1 MTKTR
6 KSLIALFSVLFMIC
20 VGLFTLTACGGSK
33 KALDSIRIS
42 KQPTK
47 KAYVIGETF
56 DPAGLEVTATYQ
68 KGDKKESKVLETGA
82 YTVTP
87 DATYIDA
94 STGKFKLAAGTTSA
108 SVKVTVSYT
117 ENKVEKTANTSVSL
131 TKPVKS
137 VTIATMPET
146 LTYYAGQPFDSK
158 GLTIDVV
165 YEDDSE
171 EKGIAIVTS
180 GENKNCDIDIA
191 GAIPSGTTQVV
202 LTFGGKEIVIQIELI
217 RGVWIE
223 GETGLLNGKFP
234 NQKPTTSSG
243 NLGMDAAL
251 PNAQEGAQKFFESQL
266 KADFALEQLKTDPTF
281 DEDALKG
288 VPSDRIKVN
297 NKAIEVEAG
306 GEVVDKLYDAICDW
320 IASATAE
327 TTDKNYNE
335 ANATALKA
343 YVESEEY
350 EAEVEAYLASEEY
363 EAEVARLRANND
375 IYLGGVGQGDTVS
388 FVFSSTGA
396 GTGSIAFKLASAY
409 LCKDNG
415 NWGPVVMGDIQLN
428 RLAEVYIN
436 GVQYNIPDSV
446 VLEGGKSPD
455 GTANQALWV
464 NWQEVGLDD
473 IAFVEG
479 RNVIEMK
486 VLKHGITAPAQTSY
500 SWSCNVDSMIIL
512 PNAEGEA
519 DFELETFD
527 NEHFNY
533 ETVIK
538 KVEFVENEGVANLV
552 ISGKLDFGGTK
563 GYLND
568 ILDTEFVNISVGK
581 TGNSNLSLWAE
592 VETVTN
598 EDFTF
603 VATSD
608 ISRLALTEEG
618 KAGHSLTITVEE
630 EPYDLSKINLPEPLK
645 VAHNTYAF
653 NENYEITV
661 TCDASIKFTSIALE
675 AGADDEAGKVFVI
688 LTGEYT
694 AYTAEEL
701 AEIVLDMEGANG
713 RVVVGV
719 PEVTVSTRPVTPDE
733 GEEPAPTAEGE
744 EPVEPEV
751 VNVFTMKF
759 DISDASKFPGTTA
772 GQFYY
777 MHAGMASVPS
787 NLPESDAVIVE
798 GKDTVTVG
806 SLSYTLEAQHEV
818 RGITIKDARGVKAT
832 PVAPDIRVE
841 NGKAVY
847 VVKGT
852 YTANAAAAND
862 EEFIR
867 TTLAGIAINFQH
879 NQQAGGPN
887 WDTVQLG
894 SRLIEVVVDLGAK
907 TYEAK
912 YDVTSMTNSFYT
924 GHYNGDDF
932 KPTNAMDKTVYL
944 DGHSYQIVVYPG
956 NGDGNKFWGCVGLII
971 ADTDQP
977 NTPEEG
983 TTPPVVD
990 PDEGEDPVT
999 PPVEGGEET
1008 DPVE

>member
-6 KSLIALFSVLFMIC
+6 KSLIAIFSVLFMIC
-20 VGLFTLTACGGSK
+20 LGLFTLTACGGSK
-33 KALDSIRIS
+33 KTLDSIRIS

-47 KAYVIGETF
+47 HAYVIGETF
-56 DPAGLEVTATYQ
+56 DPAGLEVTANY
-68 KGDKKESKVLETGA
+68 KNGEKRESKVLEAGA

-108 SVKVTVSYT
+108 SVRVTVSYT

-137 VTIATMPET
+137 VMVATPPET
-146 LTYYAGQPFDSK
+146 LTYYAGQSFDSK
-158 GLTIDVV
+158 GLTINVV
-165 YEDDSE
+165 YEDDSVE
-171 EKGIAIVTS
+171 VGIAIVTS
-180 GENKNCDIDIA
+180 GENKNCDIDIE
-191 GAIPSGTTQVV
+191 GALPSGTTQVV
-202 LTFGGKEIVIQIELI
+202 ITFGGKEIVIPIILI

-223 GETGLLNGKFP
+223 GETGLLNGKLP
-234 NQKPTTSSG
+234 VQKPTSNSG

-251 PNAQEGAQKFFESQL
+251 TNAQEGAQKFYESQL
-266 KADFALEQLKTDPTF
+266 KAAFALEQLKKDPTF
-281 DEDALKG
+281 DENVLKG

-297 NKAIEVEAG
+297 NKAIKVEAG

-320 IASATAE
+320 IASATAKA
-327 TTDKNYNE
+327 TDKNYNE
-335 ANATALKA
+335 DNANALKA

-350 EAEVEAYLASEEY
+350 EALVEAYLLTEEY

-428 RLAEVYIN
+428 RLAAVYVN
-436 GVQYNIPDSV
+436 GVQYKIPDSV

-533 ETVIK
+533 ETVIEN
-538 KVEFVENEGVANLV
+538 VEFVENEGVANLV
-552 ISGKLDFGGTK
+552 ISGKLDFGETK

-675 AGADDEAGKVFVI
+675 AGKDDEAGKVFVI

-744 EPVEPEV
+744 EPAEPEV

-787 NLPESDAVIVE
+787 DLTETDAVIVE
-798 GKDTVTVG
+798 GKDKVTVG
-806 SLSYTLEAQHEV
+806 TLSYTLGAQWGV
-818 RGITIKDARGVKAT
+818 RGITIKDARELKAT
-832 PVAPDIRVE
+832 ATAPDIRVE

-852 YTANAAAAND
+852 YTVNAAAATD
-862 EEFIR
+862 EEFIK
-867 TTLAGIAINFQH
+867 TTLAGIAIDFQH

-894 SRLIEVVVDLGAK
+894 SRLIEVVVDFGAK

-924 GHYNGDDF
+924 GHYNGGDF
-932 KPTNAMDKTVYL
+932 KPANAMDKTVYL

-956 NGDGNKFWGCVGLII
+956 SSEGNQFWGCVGLII